1 MQVGTTVNHQFVLEA
16 RAGEGGVGE
25 VWRAKDRVS
34 GEVVAIKFVKPE
46 VLAQDPGFA
55 ERFVLSGSAIGKIQH
70 KGLTKIRAV
79 GGGAPEH
86 PPYVVT
92 EWLEGE
98 LLSEV
103 IARGKPGEHLGSVRA
118 VIDACAALH
127 AARVVHRDLKP
138 QNVMV
143 LPEGGIKL
151 FDFDFALSLDQ
162 RPATVERI
170 STPLYSSPEQCHDAG
185 QVDARA
191 DVYSLGV
198 MLFSAFEGR
207 PPTEAESLS
216 HPPSAAR
223 GYQALVALCLA
234 EDPADRP
241 ADAQVLGVALRKA
254 VDAHESITTVDL
266 SDTKR
271 TRPTPPQ
278 VPHPGAATSVAEPPA
293 RRRGLVATLVL
304 VAGFAAGGIAWFS
317 NPGGDGL
324 NGGGGIDGGTP
335 APPAP
340 PTVPAP
346 TVRVLVPSEMGFP
359 VQLRVDDGEPFSPDP
374 GVEPVDAG
382 GGDQGWSIP
391 PLAQG
396 PHRVQLLRTADGL
409 VLSEVEVTGSHA
421 GVAATIVFPPH
432 CPDGMRYV
440 PGGTFQMGAAEPDV
454 DGGEQPSHA
463 VELSAFCIDRYETTV
478 RSYQRCVDDHTCEA
492 RTTSQ
497 AESLTAA
504 QARADSTHCNLASDD
519 RDEHP
524 VNCVSWRDARAFC
537 GHRQADL
544 PTEAQWEFAAR
555 GTDDR
560 LYPWGSELPDQTR
573 GNYCDAGCVAARMA
587 PEGVSESMFPGTD
600 GWAHTAPVGRFP
612 AGRSPFGVDDLGGNV
627 WEWVRDLYR
636 DYQPSAAPLRDPVD
650 DSGEGNYRVTRGG
663 SAFSAD
669 ANYVRAITRSGGLP
683 DDRRISAGFRCAS
696 VPLR

>member
-55 ERFVLSGSAIGKIQH
+55 ERFVLSGSAIGKITH
-70 KGLTKIRAV
+70 KGLTQIRAV
-79 GGGAPEH
+79 GGGGPEH

-103 IARGKPGEHLGSVRA
+103 IARGKPGEHLASVEA

-127 AARVVHRDLKP
+127 TAGVVHRDLKP

-143 LPEGGIKL
+143 LPGGGGIKL
-151 FDFDFALSLDQ
+151 FDFDFALSLDE

-207 PPTEAESLS
+207 PPTEADRLS
-216 HPPSAAR
+216 HPPSAPPDF
-223 GYQALVALCLA
+223 QALVARCVA
-234 EDPADRP
+234 DDPADRP
-241 ADAQVLGVALRKA
+241 ADAEALGKALKA
-254 VDAHESITTVDL
+254 PKNEVKARESITTVDL
-266 SDTKR
+266 SATTQKR
-271 TRPTPPQ
+271 PPPPQ
-278 VPHPGAATSVAEPPA
+278 VSHPVAATPAGEPSA
-293 RRRGLVATLVL
+293 GRRALVAMLVL
-304 VAGFAAGGIAWFS
+304 VAGGAAGAIAWFS
-317 NPGGDGL
+317 TDDFDVPGHADA
-324 NGGGGIDGGTP
+324 GTP

-340 PTVPAP
+340 PT
-346 TVRVLVPSEMGFP
+346 RVLVPSEMGFP
-359 VQLRVDDGEPFSPDP
+359 VLLRVDDGEPFSPA
-374 GVEPVDAG
+374 GGGESVDAG
-382 GGDQGWSIP
+382 AGDPGWSIP
-391 PLAQG
+391 PLPTG
-396 PHRVQLLRTADGL
+396 PHRVQLLRAADRL
-409 VLSEVEVTGSHA
+409 VLDEVEVTSSHA
-421 GVAATIVFPPH
+421 GGGAPIVFPPH

-440 PGGTFQMGAAEPDV
+440 PGGTFQMGAAEPNEEA
-454 DGGEQPSHA
+454 GEQPSHP

-478 RSYQRCVDDHTCEA
+478 RGYQRCVDERVCEA
-492 RTTSQ
+492 RMTSQ
-497 AESLTAA
+497 AEGLTAA
-504 QARADSTHCNLASDD
+504 EERADSAHCNLAVGD

-524 VNCVSWRDARAFC
+524 VNCVSWSDAKAFC

-555 GTDDR
+555 GTDGR
-560 LYPWGSELPDQTR
+560 PYPWGSELPDHTR
-573 GNYCDAGCVAARMA
+573 GNYCDARCVAARMA
-587 PEGVSESMFPGTD
+587 PQGVSEPMFSGTD

-612 AGRSPFGVDDLGGNV
+612 AGQSPFGVDDLGGNV
-627 WEWVRDLYR
+627 WEWVRDIYR
-636 DYQPSAAPLRDPVD
+636 DYQPSDAPLRDPTD
-650 DSGEGNYRVTRGG
+650 DGNGDRDAAAYRVTRGG

-669 ANYVRAITRSGGLP
+669 ANYVRATTRSGGLP
-683 DDRRISAGFRCAS
+683 GDRRISAGFRCAS
-696 VPLR
+696 DPLR